1 MAGGVG
7 TSRPFE
13 FNPKCLVYSGA
24 LAGLYWYLPPKQP
37 AVVVGYLVGGY
48 VALAWYDELFN
59 CDARLSANT
68 ILHDLTAMIKPAVVN
83 GTYGTKNKASP
94 KCCKGCKDKKPC
106 NGEPK
111 NSLGNDIFGSGYTQ

>member
-13 FNPKCLVYSGA
+13 INAKCLIYSGA

-37 AVVVGYLVGGY
+37 VVVVGYLIGGY
-48 VALAWYDELFN
+48 VALAWYDELYN

-83 GTYGTKNKASP
+83 GTYGVKEP
-94 KCCKGCKDKKPC
+94 CCNDCKDKKPC
-106 NGEPK
+106 K
-111 NSLGNDIFGSGYTQ
+111 DNSLGNDIFGSGYRQ

>member
-13 FNPKCLVYSGA
+13 INAKCLIYSGT

-37 AVVVGYLVGGY
+37 VVVVGYLIGGY
-48 VALAWYDELFN
+48 VALAWYDELYN
-59 CDARLSANT
+59 CDSRLSANT
-68 ILHDLTAMIKPAVVN
+68 ILHDLTAMIKPAVVD
-83 GTYGTKNKASP
+83 GTYGKK

-106 NGEPK
+106 NGNK
-111 NSLGNDIFGSGYTQ
+111 LGNDIFG

>member
-13 FNPKCLVYSGA
+13 VNPKCLIYSGA

-37 AVVVGYLVGGY
+37 VVVVGYLLGGY

-68 ILHDLTAMIKPAVVN
+68 ILHDLTAMIKPAVVD
-83 GTYGTKNKASP
+83 GTYGAKKP
-94 KCCKGCKDKKPC
+94 CCKGCPDKKPC
-106 NGEPK
+106 NGAK
-111 NSLGNDIFGSGYTQ
+111 ANSLGNDIFGDGYSQ

>member
-1 MAGGVG
+1 MGGGVG

-37 AVVVGYLVGGY
+37 VVVVGYLVGGY

-83 GTYGTKNKASP
+83 GTYGAKNKASP
-94 KCCKGCKDKKPC
+94 NCCKGCKDKKPC
-106 NGEPK
+106 ESKP

>member
-1 MAGGVG
+1 MGGGVG

-48 VALAWYDELFN
+48 VALAWYDELFDCN
-59 CDARLSANT
+59 ARLSANT
-68 ILHDLTAMIKPAVVN
+68 VLHDLTAWAKPAVVD
-83 GTYGTKNKASP
+83 GTYGARKKP
-94 KCCKGCKDKKPC
+94 CCKGCGDHGKKKPC
-106 NGEPK
+106 

>member
-1 MAGGVG
+1 MGGGVG

-37 AVVVGYLVGGY
+37 VVVVGYLVGGY

-83 GTYGTKNKASP
+83 GTYGEKKP
-94 KCCKGCKDKKPC
+94 CCNGCKDKKPC
-106 NGEPK
+106 NGGAK
-111 NSLGNDIFGSGYTQ
+111 KNNSLGNDIFGSGYTQ